1 MERFDIAVF
10 GAGPA
15 GICAAIQAARGGART
30 LLVEKN
36 GCVGGA
42 ISSAGVAVPGLFDAW
57 GRQVISGVGWELV
70 RKTLEANGDPLPD
83 FSRRMTG
90 DFWRGQVPVNS
101 FLFVAIAE
109 EELVRAG
116 VTVRYHT
123 MPGAAEFRDGA
134 WKLTLCGKDGL
145 YPLEAK
151 ILIDCTGDANLTR
164 IAGYDVIEPAVCQP
178 GTGSVRLSGCDP
190 EKIDRDELAAA
201 YAEASA
207 KGEISYTDLGWF
219 KEPAVRGVFL
229 FLDCEGANGN
239 HICGINAADSQGKTR
254 IELESHASVLRAFR
268 FLKGRK
274 GLEHLTVT
282 LSAPEC
288 GVRETR
294 TIRGEYTMTADDY
307 TTGRQFPDALCYTFY
322 FIDLHDAERGLITR
336 DLSEGVL
343 PQVPRG
349 ILVPAGSRNFL
360 AAGRI
365 VSSDREANS
374 ALRIQATCMATGQ
387 AAAANALAALE
398 TGTEVRE
405 VPAARIRELLAA
417 SGAIVPSV

>member
-90 DFWRGQVPVNS
+90 DFWRGQIPVNS

-134 WKLTLCGKDGL
+134 CRWSQDAGNPQGQGRPGHRGGHRLRQHGRSAQSRAVDLHAGQVAAVPRRDRSDQGQRL
-145 YPLEAK
+145 PAGREEYFSP
-151 ILIDCTGDANLTR
+151 GDRNDSGRLP
-164 IAGYDVIEPAVCQP
+164 VQP
-178 GTGSVRLSGCDP
+178 GDPRELSG
-190 EKIDRDELAAA
+190 R
-201 YAEASA
+201 
-207 KGEISYTDLGWF
+207 
-219 KEPAVRGVFL
+219 R
-229 FLDCEGANGN
+229 
-239 HICGINAADSQGKTR
+239 
-254 IELESHASVLRAFR
+254 RAR
-268 FLKGRK
+268 R
-274 GLEHLTVT
+274 
-282 LSAPEC
+282 
-288 GVRETR
+288 R
-294 TIRGEYTMTADDY
+294 
-307 TTGRQFPDALCYTFY
+307 
-322 FIDLHDAERGLITR
+322 
-336 DLSEGVL
+336 
-343 PQVPRG
+343 
-349 ILVPAGSRNFL
+349 RN
-360 AAGRI
+360 
-365 VSSDREANS
+365 
-374 ALRIQATCMATGQ
+374 
-387 AAAANALAALE
+387 
-398 TGTEVRE
+398 
-405 VPAARIRELLAA
+405 
-417 SGAIVPSV
+417 